1 MAERGAGLEVELSD
15 GHTTFLPF
23 SWLREVTRW
32 GQGQVSWY
40 TVSPPAGLPPLSQV
54 SCYTTVSPRRP
65 APPEPEPELW
75 GGDHQVR
82 RHQFELLEQSDA
94 ALLAWLQVCRV
105 VDRLLFIHFAR
116 MQPTPTGWY
125 LQIC

>member
-32 GQGQVSWY
+32 GQGQGSWY
-40 TVSPPAGLPPLSQV
+40 
-54 SCYTTVSPRRP
+54 TVSPRRP

-105 VDRLLFIHFAR
+105 VDRLLFIHFAH
-116 MQPTPTGWY
+116 MQPTPTGRY
-125 LQIC
+125 LLLQIC